1 LGAALGVAILGTV
14 LFSTTA
20 GVLAST
26 LDDRGIPAAVRDQVV
41 SEVVDSAG
49 AAIAGLGA
57 SPETQDLAIDARAAF
72 SDGTRAAAFTAA
84 AFLTLGLASTLT
96 LGAAARRRDD
106 SGGRTD

>member
-1 LGAALGVAILGTV
+1 
-14 LFSTTA
+14 
-20 GVLAST
+20 LAST
-26 LDDRGIPAAVRDQVV
+26 LDDRGIPAAERDQVV

-49 AAIAGLGA
+49 AAIAGLAA
-57 SPETQDLAIDARAAF
+57 SPETQDLAINARAAF

-106 SGGRTD
+106 SGVRTD